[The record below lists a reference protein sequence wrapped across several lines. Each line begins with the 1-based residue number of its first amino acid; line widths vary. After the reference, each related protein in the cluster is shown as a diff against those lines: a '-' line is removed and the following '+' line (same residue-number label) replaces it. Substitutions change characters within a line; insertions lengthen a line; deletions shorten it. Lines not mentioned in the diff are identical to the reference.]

1 MEDTSKDW
9 KERKILNKIGEEPWK
24 NPRNKRV
31 VDKSQKR
38 KKSLLRKKKH
48 NFFKKGGKEAFEKL
62 YRSKENEAWNWISK
76 EERFKGRKGGIEME
90 EENKKSSKRAASVDV
105 DGRHGRR
112 ALRTRMHTIVS

>member
-1 MEDTSKDW
+1 M
-9 KERKILNKIGEEPWK
+9 K
-24 NPRNKRV
+24 NYIDPKKTKR
-31 VDKSQKR
+31 
-38 KKSLLRKKKH
+38 
-48 NFFKKGGKEAFEKL
+48 ETE
-62 YRSKENEAWNWISK
+62 SK